1 MHYPVEFFGGGYNR
15 SVFFKLIQKRKYYD
29 LDLKNLIIMKKLE
42 YPFDGSYILKKRK
55 SIKRELLAEI
65 DSAESN
71 DAKIL
76 EKRIAILGGSTTH
89 DICDMLELFLLNYGI
104 KAKFYESEYDQY
116 WNDVMFD
123 NAELIEFKPDII
135 FIHTSTRNIKSFPSM
150 CDSCEVVD
158 SLLAEQFA
166 HFEVLWQKAKETY
179 KCPIIQNNFEQPSYR
194 LLGNRDAWDFH
205 GRLNFVS
212 HLNQKFY
219 EYAQTHENFYI
230 NDINYMSS
238 CYGLQKWA
246 DPLYWHMYKYALCM
260 DAIPEFAYN
269 LANIIKSVYG
279 KNKKAIVCDLDNTL
293 WGGIVGDDGAENIEI
308 GQETSIGQ
316 LYSEFQGYL
325 KAHKDLGVL
334 LTVDSKNDEEN
345 ALSGLN
351 RPDSVLKP
359 DDFIVIKAN
368 WNPKDRNLLET
379 ASELN
384 IGSDSMI
391 FIDDN
396 PAEREIVRAQIVG
409 FIGAKVAVPEMT
421 APERYINILDRS
433 GFFEVTQF
441 SSDDLSRNEMYKANA
456 ERAKQQSSFA
466 DYGEYLFSLEMKAEI
481 KPFVPIYMSRI
492 AQLTNKS
499 NQFNLTTLRCTQAD
513 IERVAGDLNYI
524 TLYGKLE
531 DKFGDNG
538 VVSVVF
544 GHIDE
549 SDKTIFHIDLWLM
562 SCRVLKRDME
572 QAMMDSLMT
581 ECVARGIK
589 TVKGYY
595 YPTAKNKM
603 VKDFFTQFG
612 FEKTNEDE
620 NGNTVWERTV
630 EDYHKLNRYIKI
642 KK

>member
-1 MHYPVEFFGGGYNR
+1 M
-15 SVFFKLIQKRKYYD
+15 
-29 LDLKNLIIMKKLE
+29 LE
-42 YPFDGSYILKKRK
+42 LTYPFDSAYLLKKRK

-65 DSAESN
+65 EAAKAGG
-71 DAKIL
+71 AKIL
-76 EKRIAILGGSTTH
+76 EKRVAILGGSTTH
-89 DICDMLELFLLNYGI
+89 DIRDMLELFLLNNGI
-104 KAKFYESEYDQY
+104 QAEFYESEYEQY

-123 NAELIEFKPDII
+123 NAELVEFKPDII
-135 FIHTSTRNIKSFPSM
+135 FIHTSTRNIKNFPTM
-150 CDSCEVVD
+150 RDSRETVD
-158 SLLAEQFA
+158 ALLAEQFA
-166 HFEVLWQKAKETY
+166 HFEALWQKATETY
-179 KCPIIQNNFEQPSYR
+179 KCPIIQNNFEQPFYR
-194 LLGNRDAWDFH
+194 LLGNRDAWDFR
-205 GRLNFVS
+205 GRINFVS
-212 HLNQKFY
+212 RLNQKFY
-219 EYAQTHENFYI
+219 KYAQTHENFFI
-230 NDINYMSS
+230 NDINYMAG

-246 DPLYWHMYKYALCM
+246 DPFYWHMYKYALCM
-260 DAIPEFAYN
+260 DAIPEFAFN
-269 LANIIKSVYG
+269 LANVIKSIYG

-316 LYSEFQGYL
+316 LYSEFQSYL
-325 KAHKDLGVL
+325 KEHKELGVL

-345 ALSGLN
+345 ALAGLN

-384 IGSDSMI
+384 IGSDAMV

-396 PAEREIVRAQIVG
+396 PAEREIVRAQIAG
-409 FIGAKVAVPEMT
+409 SIGAKVAVPEMT
-421 APERYINILDRS
+421 VPEKYINILDRS

-456 ERAKQQSSFA
+456 ERAKQQASFA
-466 DYGEYLFSLEMKAEI
+466 DYGEYLLSLEMKAEI
-481 KPFVPIYMSRI
+481 KPFAPIYMSRI

-499 NQFNLTTLRCTQAD
+499 NQFNLTTLRCAQTD
-513 IERVAGDLNYI
+513 IERVAGDSNCI

-549 SDKTIFHIDLWLM
+549 KDTAIFHVDLWLM
-562 SCRVLKRDME
+562 SCRVLKRYME
-572 QAMMDSLMT
+572 QAMMDSLMA
-581 ECVARGIK
+581 ECKARGIK

-603 VKDFFTQFG
+603 VKEFFAQFG
-612 FEKTNEDE
+612 FEKTSEDE
-620 NGNTVWERTV
+620 AGNAVWERTV
-630 EDYHKLNRYIKI
+630 EDYQNLNRYIKVNE
-642 KK
+642 

>member
-1 MHYPVEFFGGGYNR
+1 MTE
-15 SVFFKLIQKRKYYD
+15 
-29 LDLKNLIIMKKLE
+29 LD
-42 YPFDGSYILKKRK
+42 YPFDSAYLLKKRK

-65 DSAESN
+65 EAAKAGG
-71 DAKIL
+71 AKIL

-89 DICDMLELFLLNYGI
+89 DICDMLEIFLLNNGI
-104 KAKFYESEYDQY
+104 SAEFYESEYDQY

-123 NAELIEFKPDII
+123 NAELVEFKPDII
-135 FIHTSTRNIKSFPSM
+135 FIHTSTRNIKNFPTM
-150 CDSCEVVD
+150 RDSRETVD
-158 SLLAEQFA
+158 ALLTEQFA
-166 HFEVLWQKAKETY
+166 HFEALWQKAAETY
-179 KCPIIQNNFEQPSYR
+179 KCPIIQNNFEQPFYR
-194 LLGNRDAWDFH
+194 LLGNRDAWDYR
-205 GRLNFVS
+205 GKLNFVS
-212 HLNQKFY
+212 RLNQKFY

-230 NDINYMSS
+230 NDINYISS

-246 DPLYWHMYKYALCM
+246 DPFYWHMYKYAMCM
-260 DAIPEFAYN
+260 EAIPEFAFN

-308 GQETSIGQ
+308 GQETSVGQ
-316 LYSEFQGYL
+316 LYSEFQTYL

-345 ALSGLN
+345 ALAGLN

-379 ASELN
+379 ANELN
-384 IGSDSMI
+384 IGSDSMV

-396 PAEREIVRAQIVG
+396 PAEREIVRAQIG
-409 FIGAKVAVPEMT
+409 GSIGAKVAVPEMT

-441 SSDDLSRNEMYKANA
+441 STDDLSRNEMYKANA
-456 ERAKQQSSFA
+456 ERAKQQASFA
-466 DYGEYLFSLEMKAEI
+466 DYGEYLLSLEMKAEI
-481 KPFVPIYMSRI
+481 KPFAPIYMSRI

-513 IERVAGDLNYI
+513 IERVTEDSNYI

-549 SDKTIFHIDLWLM
+549 KDSAIFHIDLWLM

-572 QAMMDSLMT
+572 QAMMDSLVA
-581 ECVARGIK
+581 ECKARGIQ

-603 VKDFFTQFG
+603 VKEFFVQFG
-612 FEKTNEDE
+612 FEKVSEDE
-620 NGNTVWERTV
+620 TGNTTWERTV
-630 EDYHKLNRYIKI
+630 EDYRNLNRYIKVNE
-642 KK
+642 